1 MSKVYE
7 ALMKAGNGGNG
18 LASNQAKP
26 LSVPPRLFK
35 NGRQAPK
42 INFDPEPYLA
52 EQYHRVRRHLLLG
65 PMHSGMKV
73 IMVAATYHGEGG
85 TTTAATLASTLAR
98 SKNFKTLLIDAN
110 LRTPALDDVFV
121 GQQNPIG
128 LSDVVLSE
136 ANLDQSIYQTRYS
149 NLFVLPSGK
158 AVSSPSYIFDGNSLS
173 SLLDRLR
180 ERFEYIIFDASPLDA
195 YSESSFLA
203 SKVDGVILVVE
214 AERTK
219 TEVVRRIKKGL
230 EATGATIIGVVLN
243 KKRKY
248 IPEFLERFFL

>member
-18 LASNQAKP
+18 VASEQDKV
-26 LSVPPRLFK
+26 LSAASRLLKNRRPPK
-35 NGRQAPK
+35 V
-42 INFDPEPYLA
+42 NFNPEPNLE

-65 PMHSGMKV
+65 PKQSGIKV
-73 IMVAATYHGEGG
+73 IMVAATDHGEGG

-110 LRTPALDDVFV
+110 LRTPALDDLFV
-121 GQQNPIG
+121 GQQNQAG

-136 ANLDQSIYQTRYS
+136 ADLDTSIYETRYP

-158 AVSSPSYIFDGNSLS
+158 AVSSPSYLFDGNALG

-180 ERFEYIIFDASPLDA
+180 ERFDFIIFDSSPLDA
-195 YSESSFLA
+195 YAESSFLA

-219 TEVVRRIKKGL
+219 IEVARRIKKGL
-230 EATGATIIGVVLN
+230 EATGVNLLGVVLN

-248 IPEFLERFFL
+248 IPEFLERFL